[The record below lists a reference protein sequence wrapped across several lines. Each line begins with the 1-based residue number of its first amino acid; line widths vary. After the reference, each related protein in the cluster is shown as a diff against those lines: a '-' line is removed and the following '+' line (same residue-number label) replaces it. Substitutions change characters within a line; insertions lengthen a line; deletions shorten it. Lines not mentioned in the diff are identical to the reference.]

1 MTNWFGIFVIR
12 KCLVI
17 YLVTLCD
24 PNTLPHT
31 YIPDMIVKFPYSSF
45 TQVSKMCHP
54 RPKLADLEVVLGA
67 EEVFISDP

>member
-24 PNTLPHT
+24 PNTLPAH
-31 YIPDMIVKFPYSSF
+31 ISDMIVKFPYSSF
-45 TQVSKMCHP
+45 TQVSKMCHS
-54 RPKLADLEVVLGA
+54 RPKLANLEVVLGA
-67 EEVFISDP
+67 EEVFICDP